1 MMTREQRLVSETE
14 AAKIL
19 GCARITLSRG
29 RSEGPRAN
37 RMPVPPYLKIGRSV
51 RYSLDDLERFIENC
65 RITPTAPKEWGQNE
79 A

>member
-1 MMTREQRLVSETE
+1 MQHEATRLVSETE

-37 RMPVPPYLKIGRSV
+37 RMPVPPYLKIGRSI
-51 RYSLDDLERFIENC
+51 RYDLSDLERFIENC
-65 RITPTAPKEWGQNE
+65 RITPRAPKEWG
-79 A
+79 AK